1 MNELTDTELKSLIK
15 QSETLVLNDESRK
28 KLGGDYIKTPMGTTH
43 YELKGEGEAI
53 VLVHGYASPF
63 CIYDKVYYKLVE
75 LGYKVL
81 RYDLFGRGFSDRL
94 PEKNS
99 VDFFAKQLKEVT
111 DALLGDESFILMGT
125 SMGGAI
131 SATYIK
137 NNPGR
142 VKKLVCLAPAGMD
155 SLKPPFYMYLSSC
168 PVVDDILFKIMGA
181 KILIKATQRE
191 LYFCPQEEQDEF
203 TRKVAKACSYK
214 GFLRS
219 TISSLRNTIM
229 KTKKSTLGYKA
240 VAEQNIPVLLI
251 WGTIDR
257 TMPYYQ
263 HERFLEVCPQT
274 EFVSFE
280 GSGHNFLY
288 DQGDKT
294 FETIK
299 DYLQR

>member
-1 MNELTDTELKSLIK
+1 MNKLTDTELKSIIK

-28 KLGGDYIKTPMGTTH
+28 KLGGSYVKTPMGVTH

-63 CIYDKVYYKLVE
+63 CIYDKIYYGLVE

-99 VDFFAKQLKEVT
+99 VDFFAKQLEEVT

-168 PVVDDILFKIMGA
+168 PVVGDILFKIMGA
-181 KILIKATQRE
+181 KILIKATQKWSCIRDCIF
-191 LYFCPQEEQDEF
+191 LKNNIGIVWYFTGYADISFRYSVSGEGGSNMPIKFHAISIRWILCP
-203 TRKVAKACSYK
+203 
-214 GFLRS
+214 L
-219 TISSLRNTIM
+219 NTSALW
-229 KTKKSTLGYKA
+229 T
-240 VAEQNIPVLLI
+240 
-251 WGTIDR
+251 
-257 TMPYYQ
+257 
-263 HERFLEVCPQT
+263 
-274 EFVSFE
+274 
-280 GSGHNFLY
+280 
-288 DQGDKT
+288 
-294 FETIK
+294 
-299 DYLQR
+299 